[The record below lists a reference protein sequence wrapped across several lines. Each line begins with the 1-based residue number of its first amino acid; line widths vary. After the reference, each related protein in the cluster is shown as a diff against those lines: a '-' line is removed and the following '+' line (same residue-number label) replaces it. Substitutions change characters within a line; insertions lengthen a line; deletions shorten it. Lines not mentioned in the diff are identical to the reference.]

1 MPEPTTASA
10 NPWIFEGAP
19 YDPPSEQMDPKVLL
33 GFVYIIDNIATGKK
47 YVGKKLFFSSKTKQ
61 VKGKKKKTKV
71 ESDWRTY
78 YGSSKEVVAEVE
90 KYGEANFVR
99 TILHLCVT
107 KAECN
112 YWELYEQIV
121 RKAILDP
128 TYHNAQVWVRVNRNH
143 LGRLI
148 REQFPNGGK

>member
-1 MPEPTTASA
+1 MLPMNPWTYEGQPFEPT
-10 NPWIFEGAP
+10 PEFL
-19 YDPPSEQMDPKVLL
+19 DPKKVM
-33 GFVYIIDNIATGKK
+33 GFVYLIENLETGRK

-61 VKGKKKKTKV
+61 VKGRKKRSKV

-78 YGSSKEVVAEVE
+78 HGSSKEVVADVE
-90 KYGEANFVR
+90 KHGADKFR
-99 TILHLCVT
+99 RAILHLCVS

-112 YWELYEQIV
+112 YWELYEQVV

-128 TYHNAQVWVRVNRNH
+128 SYYNHQIWVRVNRNH

-148 REQFPNGGK
+148 KIQFPASP

>member
-1 MPEPTTASA
+1 
-10 NPWIFEGAP
+10 
-19 YDPPSEQMDPKVLL
+19 MDPKVLL
-33 GFVYIIDNIATGKK
+33 GFVYIIDNITTGKK

-61 VKGKKKKTKV
+61 VKGRKKKTKV

-90 KYGEANFVR
+90 RYGEANFVR

-112 YWELYEQIV
+112 YWELYEQVV

-128 TYHNAQVWVRVNRNH
+128 TYHNHQIWVRVNRNH

-148 REQFPNGGK
+148 REQYPTA